1 MAYHKG
7 SVLGPL
13 LFVLYTTE
21 LHDVVAKHGV
31 TLHQYADDCQ
41 LYASM
46 PVPDVQLA
54 IDRLSMCMAD
64 VSDWLDESRL
74 QLNPGKTVVLWLGS
88 KFCIDRITVRDT
100 TKNDRSAL
108 PCNRSK

>member
-1 MAYHKG
+1 MLYGVPQG

-41 LYASM
+41 VYTSM
-46 PVPDVQLA
+46 PMPDVQLV
-54 IDRLSMCMAD
+54 IDRLSKCMAD
-64 VSDWLDESRL
+64 VSDWLHGSRL
-74 QLNPGKTVVLWLGS
+74 RLNPGKTVVLFLGS
-88 KFCIDRITVRDT
+88 KFCIERITVRDIPVLSVSIDT
-100 TKNDRSAL
+100 SQ
-108 PCNRSK
+108 